1 MLESFP
7 PEIQI
12 IVFYSPIILTLLVI
26 SYFINVCLNK
36 GWHAIQ
42 ASSYAWVGTSVAMA
56 FLFYSRSS
64 NEGFASWV
72 YLVIVPLIFIA
83 NYLSYLNLKNI
94 KKRK

>member
-12 IVFYSPIILTLLVI
+12 IVFYSPIILTILVV
-26 SYFINVCLNK
+26 SYFINVCFNK
-36 GWHAIQ
+36 GWRAIQ

-56 FLFYSRSS
+56 FLFYSRSR

-72 YLVIVPLIFIA
+72 YLVSIPAIFIA
-83 NYLSYLNLKNI
+83 NYLSYVNLKKN
-94 KKRK
+94 KTRK